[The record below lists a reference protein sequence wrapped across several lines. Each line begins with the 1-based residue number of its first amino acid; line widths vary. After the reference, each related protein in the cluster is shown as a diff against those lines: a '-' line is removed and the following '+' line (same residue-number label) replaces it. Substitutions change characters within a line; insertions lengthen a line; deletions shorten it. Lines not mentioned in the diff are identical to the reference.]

1 LSRCNP
7 ASTNPTSV
15 GALTRYVVSGEHL
28 YAALDGRCFARHS
41 QPTGAVVDV
50 DLRSRRE
57 RVLSPLPGSL
67 LFMAV
72 AGRYVALAYVPSP
85 PRSTAKPTPTGR
97 AGPLVRVLD
106 AATGALV
113 KQLRPPASTS
123 ALHRNIVSGL
133 QVDRHG
139 DVLVTV
145 GCCAPQPGELAHYAR
160 PLGTRPRWWWA
171 GARAT
176 VGRET
181 HLGRDAV
188 LSAGRVAF
196 LSSDPSGDETIDVRD
211 LRRGTTRTIV
221 SFSGSISA
229 QGLALSGNGLAW
241 AQQSSV
247 ISVSRGGSSYSCTPV
262 FLSPVQ
268 LASLDLGET
277 RHTPI
282 VVKGVPI
289 PPQYANEPP
298 CNVK

>member
-1 LSRCNP
+1 
-7 ASTNPTSV
+7 
-15 GALTRYVVSGEHL
+15 
-28 YAALDGRCFARHS
+28 
-41 QPTGAVVDV
+41 
-50 DLRSRRE
+50 
-57 RVLSPLPGSL
+57 
-67 LFMAV
+67 MAV

-85 PRSTAKPTPTGR
+85 PRSTAKPTPARR
-97 AGPLVRVLD
+97 AVPLVRVLN

-113 KQLRPPASTS
+113 KQLRPPASIS
-123 ALHRNIVSGL
+123 ASDRGIVSGL
-133 QVDRHG
+133 QVDSHG

-160 PLGTRPRWWWA
+160 KLQRRPAWWWA

-181 HLGRDAV
+181 QLGPNAV

-196 LSSDPSGDETIDVRD
+196 LSSDPSGGHEKIDLKD
-211 LRRGTTRTIV
+211 LRTGTTRTIV
-221 SFSGSISA
+221 AFSGSVSA

-247 ISVSRGGSSYSCTPV
+247 ISVTRGGWSYSCTPV
-262 FLSPVQ
+262 FLSPVE
-268 LASLDLGET
+268 LAALDLGET
-277 RHTPI
+277 RHTPL